1 MERASQFNSEYFDGY
16 VQAMSGASLKH
27 NIIERNLIS
36 SLANFLK
43 GKECQFLKGK
53 ECQALPSHMRVTT
66 LSPDSYMYPDALIV
80 SLLFTTRG
88 ANFSFIRKYLHSK
101 NTL

>member
-36 SLANFLK
+36 SLAN
-43 GKECQFLKGK
+43 FLKGK